1 MEQNLTQKGMNF
13 LVNKCPTLTNKL
25 LSYCLFYFRSSNQK
39 FSIIKGVIKNFLK
52 FTRKHLC
59 QGLFFNKVAGLTPPD
74 HCSFYFKLG
83 RIAVYLQSNHEWM
96 AEILISCAPW
106 PPSGQ
111 EKPGKI
117 IQKKILLAE
126 WISGKEN
133 FYFCSLVASLPLL

>member
-1 MEQNLTQKGMNF
+1 MEQNLTQKEMNF

-25 LSYCLFYFRSSNQK
+25 LSYCLFYFRSSHQK
-39 FSIIKGVIKNFLK
+39 CFIIKGVIKNFLK

-59 QGLFFNKVAGLTPPD
+59 QGLFFFPD
-74 HCSFYFKLG
+74 HCSFYFQLG
-83 RIAVYLQSNHEWM
+83 RIAIYLQSSHEWM
-96 AEILISCAPW
+96 AKILVSCAPW

-117 IQKKILLAE
+117 IQKKILRAE

-133 FYFCSLVASLPLL
+133 FYFSSLVASLPLL